1 MDGWVDLRAGTD
13 VAVFVRLQLSRGPGP
28 SFTQHLHFSELG
40 LLILNA
46 TFHASAL

>member
-1 MDGWVDLRAGTD
+1 MDGWVDLRAGSD
-13 VAVFVRLQLSRGPGP
+13 VAVFVRLQLSRGP